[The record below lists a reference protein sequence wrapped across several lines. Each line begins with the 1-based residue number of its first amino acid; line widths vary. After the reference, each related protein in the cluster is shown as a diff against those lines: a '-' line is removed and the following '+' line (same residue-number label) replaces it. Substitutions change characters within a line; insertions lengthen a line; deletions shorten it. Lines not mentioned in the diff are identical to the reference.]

1 MPWEGSQR
9 LASTPP
15 ASGQTPDNRRV
26 AGRGVINVPFP
37 LAEGPLPEGDTLGK
51 KTTVGGTM
59 HTKHAHLT
67 PYSRRDCRMG
77 STDLPWEPQP
87 AGDPGPA
94 NDLATESRQ
103 AAQSPEELKEES
115 RKIRRLQMV
124 VNMVTQ
130 VIAQDPKLSV
140 EQASEMV
147 ADTRRLALSM
157 FPDKELAFNLIFWP
171 RLQRLMRERYR
182 MQ

>member
-1 MPWEGSQR
+1 MG
-9 LASTPP
+9 AT
-15 ASGQTPDNRRV
+15 
-26 AGRGVINVPFP
+26 AGRRPHISESIPQT
-37 LAEGPLPEGDTLGK
+37 ED
-51 KTTVGGTM
+51 
-59 HTKHAHLT
+59 
-67 PYSRRDCRMG
+67 RQ
-77 STDLPWEPQP
+77 ST
-87 AGDPGPA
+87 
-94 NDLATESRQ
+94 
-103 AAQSPEELKEES
+103 QSPEELQEES

-130 VIAQDPKLSV
+130 VIAQDSTLSV

>member
-1 MPWEGSQR
+1 
-9 LASTPP
+9 
-15 ASGQTPDNRRV
+15 
-26 AGRGVINVPFP
+26 
-37 LAEGPLPEGDTLGK
+37 
-51 KTTVGGTM
+51 
-59 HTKHAHLT
+59 
-67 PYSRRDCRMG
+67 MG
-77 STDLPWEPQP
+77 SMESSWSSEV
-87 AGDPGPA
+87 PA
-94 NDLATESRQ
+94 NVNQTNSLDNERPTQSR
-103 AAQSPEELKEES
+103 EELEEER

-130 VIAQDPKLSV
+130 VIAQDSNLDV

-147 ADTRRLALSM
+147 ADTRRLALNM